1 MFKKLFTSK
10 NTNINSIQTSLDDFN
25 NGKPTF
31 DDLLNEKIVKNRVK
45 NLNTR
50 KLFLSEY
57 NISKTVSESEEYY
70 EYSKRLFCSV
80 VVAPNKINKKK
91 FLQKNIR

>member
-10 NTNINSIQTSLDDFN
+10 NTNIDSIQTSLDDFI

-31 DDLLNEKIVKNRVK
+31 DDLLNEKIVKNRAK
-45 NLNTR
+45 SLNTR

-57 NISKTVSESEEYY
+57 NISKTVSESGKYY
-70 EYSKRLFCSV
+70 KYSKRPFCQCCGGT
-80 VVAPNKINKKK
+80 K
-91 FLQKNIR
+91 